1 MPLSSQSFIRELFRP
16 LLTWEALATIRKQA
30 GSPDAPVLDGAVN
43 THIHLPPNFCAFEN
57 VTDAVRL
64 AVDQKLRVVGM
75 SNYYDFSVYSEFTR
89 GIAPARI
96 FPIFGIEIITLVKE
110 LVEAGIKINDP
121 GNPGKM
127 YVCGKGIT
135 RFEFLPP
142 EAADLMN
149 RIRTTDSQRSDAV
162 VARLA
167 DVFER
172 NGVRTGLTPGAI
184 KGRIVAK
191 HGCPPASVYL
201 QERHIAMAFQE
212 VLFAQVPEGQR
223 PEVLARLF
231 GTPSKAAP
239 DAAVKIQ
246 DEIRSH
252 LMKAGKPAYVEETF
266 LPFEVA
272 RRLVLA
278 LGGIPCYPV
287 LADGANPVCGYEAS
301 VESLIASLRSLGLH
315 AAEFIPLRNSPETL
329 ATYVRSIRKAGIVV
343 TAGTE
348 HNTLDRVPLAPTCR
362 GGAPIPDDVQAI
374 FREGACVLAAHQ
386 FRSWHDLDGYVDS
399 EGNLNSSYEDAE
411 SRIEAFSRLGAALIS
426 CWSKQP

>member
-1 MPLSSQSFIRELFRP
+1 MPLSSQSVIREIFKP
-16 LLTWEALATIRKQA
+16 LLTWEALAALRRQA
-30 GSPDAPVLDGAVN
+30 NANGAPALDGAVN
-43 THIHLPPNFCAFEN
+43 THMHLPPNFCAFEN
-57 VTDAVRL
+57 VAEAARL
-64 AVDQKLRVVGM
+64 AVEQKLRVAGM
-75 SNYYDFSVYSEFTR
+75 SNYYDFTVYAELAR
-89 GIAPARI
+89 AIAPARI
-96 FPIFGIEIITLVKE
+96 FPIFGVEIIALVKE

-142 EAADLMN
+142 EGAELMN
-149 RIRTTDSQRSDAV
+149 RIRSTDSRRSDAV

-167 DVFER
+167 EVFER
-172 NGVRTGLTPGAI
+172 SGIRTGLTPAAI
-184 KGRIVAK
+184 KGRIVAR

-201 QERHIAMAFQE
+201 QERHIAMAFQQA
-212 VLFAQVPEGQR
+212 LFAQVTADAR
-223 PEVLARLF
+223 PAALARLF
-231 GTPSKAAP
+231 GMPSKADP
-239 DAAVKIQ
+239 ESAVQVQ

-252 LMKAGKPAYVEETF
+252 LMKAGKPAYVAETF
-266 LPFEVA
+266 LPFETA
-272 RRLVLA
+272 RRLILV

-287 LADGANPVCGYEAS
+287 LADGANPVCGYETP
-301 VESLIASLRSLGLH
+301 VESLIESMRGLGLH

-329 ATYVRSIRKAGIVV
+329 AAYVRALRGAGIVV

-362 GGAPIPDDVQAI
+362 RGVPIPDDIQAI

-386 FRSWHDLDGYVDS
+386 FLSWHDLDGYVDA
-399 EGNLNSSYEDAE
+399 EGNLNKTYEDAE
-411 SRIEAFSRLGAALIS
+411 SRISAFARLGATVIS